1 MELVDNFISQYGYL
15 AIFLLLSLGIIGLP
29 IPDEILMMF
38 IGYMSQEG
46 ELSFTLS
53 IILSFLGSSTGMIIS
68 YLIGNKFGKPILLK
82 YGKWVGLNNK
92 RFIKVERWF
101 KRFGPWTI
109 IIGYYVPGIRH
120 LTSYISG
127 ITQIKFKTYFV
138 FACFGA
144 LTWVLIFISI
154 GYFVGVTI

>member
-1 MELVDNFISQYGYL
+1 MEFMDNFINQYGYL

-46 ELSFTLS
+46 GLNFTLS

-68 YLIGNKFGKPILLK
+68 YLIGNKFGKPIILK

-101 KRFGPWTI
+101 QRFGPWTI

-127 ITQIKFKTYFV
+127 ITQMKFKTYLA

-144 LTWVLIFISI
+144 LTWVLVFISI
-154 GYFVGVTI
+154 GYFVGVSI

>member
-1 MELVDNFISQYGYL
+1 MEFMNDFISQYGYL

-38 IGYMSQEG
+38 IGYMCQEG
-46 ELSFTLS
+46 NLSFTLS

-68 YLIGNKFGKPILLK
+68 YLIGNKLGKPIILK

-92 RFIKVERWF
+92 RFTKVERWF
-101 KRFGPWTI
+101 QRFGPWTI

-127 ITQIKFKTYFV
+127 ITQMKFRYYLA

-154 GYFVGVTI
+154 GYFVGVTF